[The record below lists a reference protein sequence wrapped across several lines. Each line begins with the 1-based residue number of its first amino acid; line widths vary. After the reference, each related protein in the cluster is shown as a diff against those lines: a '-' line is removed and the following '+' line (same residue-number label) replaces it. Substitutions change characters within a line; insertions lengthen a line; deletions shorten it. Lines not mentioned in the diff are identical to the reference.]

1 MCDVCQKGKQV
12 KTSFKSKQH
21 IFTSNPLELIHM
33 DLFGPSRTR
42 SLGGNYYA
50 LVFVDDY
57 SCFTWTFFI
66 SSKSETF
73 QVFRKF
79 AKVVQNEKDLK
90 IKSIRSDHGGEF
102 QNESFEKFYEHHGIS
117 HNFPAP
123 RTPQQNGVVERKNR
137 SLEELARTMLN
148 DNSLPKY
155 FWADVVSTTCHMLNR
170 VLIIHVLKLTPYEIF
185 KGRKPN
191 VSYFKAFGCK
201 CFILNNGKSNLGK
214 FDSKADEG
222 IFLGYSLTSKAYRVY
237 NKRTLTIEESIHVA
251 FDEFIDSQA
260 NSSGPRNSAELI
272 STGVDLT
279 QPEPEIVV
287 YPSSGATVTSSSAV
301 ELPTDWIVPKNI
313 SLDNIIG
320 DISKGVSTRSQ
331 LGQFYLNVA
340 FVSQLDPKSV
350 SDALKDDHWFLAM
363 QDELDQFKRNDI
375 WDLVPR
381 TKTQQIIR
389 TKWVFRNKLD
399 DSGMIIKNKARLVAK
414 GYCQEEGIDYDET
427 YALVARL
434 EAIRILLAISSLL

>member
-1 MCDVCQKGKQV
+1 
-12 KTSFKSKQH
+12 
-21 IFTSNPLELIHM
+21 M

-155 FWADVVSTTCHMLNR
+155 FWVDAISIAYHMLNR
-170 VLIIHVLKLTPYEIF
+170 VLIKPVLKLTPYEIF

-191 VSYFKAFGCK
+191 VFYFKAFGCK

-214 FDSKADEG
+214 FDPKADED

-237 NKRTLTIEESIHVA
+237 NK
-251 FDEFIDSQA
+251 
-260 NSSGPRNSAELI
+260 
-272 STGVDLT
+272 
-279 QPEPEIVV
+279 
-287 YPSSGATVTSSSAV
+287 
-301 ELPTDWIVPKNI
+301 
-313 SLDNIIG
+313 
-320 DISKGVSTRSQ
+320 
-331 LGQFYLNVA
+331 
-340 FVSQLDPKSV
+340 
-350 SDALKDDHWFLAM
+350 
-363 QDELDQFKRNDI
+363 
-375 WDLVPR
+375 
-381 TKTQQIIR
+381 
-389 TKWVFRNKLD
+389 
-399 DSGMIIKNKARLVAK
+399 
-414 GYCQEEGIDYDET
+414 
-427 YALVARL
+427 
-434 EAIRILLAISSLL
+434 